1 MNHVKEVTHIEW
13 RVRNL
18 DCENEAA
25 QIRRGLEKLPGLQE
39 LKIYSSAAKVAA
51 TVDAELLPPETL
63 KHKLEA
69 LGFPVSESREIA
81 EMPKPWK
88 NPKVI
93 TSAISGLLLGTAFLL
108 EKIGALPTIPAY
120 FIYGIA
126 VITGGYFFGREVI
139 EELVAELNVGIEM
152 LMSVAA
158 LVAFVLGQPAEAAA
172 LVFLYS
178 ISEAAEGYTEER
190 TRSAIRALMDLAPK
204 TALVIRNGAEIEIP
218 AEDLRIGDRFIV
230 KPGGAIPTD
239 GIIKKGSSSL
249 NEAPVTG
256 ESIPVEKHKGNIVF
270 AGTIN
275 ETGALE
281 VEATKT
287 FQDNTISRIIHMVEE
302 AQEEKGEGQKFIDRF
317 GRKYSPAV
325 LLAGLLI
332 AILPPLFGALWK
344 MWILRAAIF
353 IVSAAPCAL
362 VISIPITIVAAIGTA
377 SRRGVL
383 IKGGVYVEQ
392 LAATK
397 VLCLDKTGTLTRGM
411 PEVTDLVPL
420 NGTEMRQLL
429 AIAASAEKRSEHPLA
444 KAILRRAQFEE
455 VLATDPESFEALPG
469 AGLRAQ
475 INGETIFI
483 AKPNF
488 LATSHAKDLSAA
500 HESIAQLQ
508 AAGKTMVA
516 VGNTTKL
523 LGLLAIRDEVRPN
536 AREAIAGL
544 HKIGLKKIIMLT
556 GDNVGTAKAIAQ
568 ELGID
573 EFYAELKPEGKAEK
587 VKELNQRYGK
597 VAMVGDGVN
606 DAPALAAASVGI
618 AMGTAG
624 TDVALETAD
633 VALMAD
639 DLSKLEEAF
648 RLSRRAQK
656 LIRQNLLLSVLVIG
670 SLVIG
675 AVSGI
680 FTLPIAVLG
689 HELSEFAVIGN
700 GLRMLK
706 S

>member
-1 MNHVKEVTHIEW
+1 MSDTKTTTRVQW

-51 TVDAELLPPETL
+51 TVDADIMPPE
-63 KHKLEA
+63 KFKVQLEA
-69 LGFPVSESREIA
+69 LGFPVIEGRQVA

-88 NPKVI
+88 NPKVV
-93 TSAISGLLLGTAFLL
+93 TSAISGLLLGMTFLL
-108 EKIGALPTIPAY
+108 EKMGMMPAVPAY
-120 FIYGIA
+120 VIYGIA
-126 VITGGYFFGREVI
+126 VITGGYFFGREAI
-139 EELVAELNVGIEM
+139 EEFVTEFNVGIEM

-158 LVAFVLGQPAEAAA
+158 IVAFILGQPAEAAT

-190 TRSAIRALMDLAPK
+190 TRSAIRALMDLTPK
-204 TALVIRNGAEIEIP
+204 TALVIRDGNEIEIP
-218 AEDLRIGDRFIV
+218 AEDLRVGDRFII

-256 ESIPVEKHKGNIVF
+256 ESIPVEKREGDAVF

-281 VEATKT
+281 MEATKT

-325 LLAGLLI
+325 LLAGLVI
-332 AILPPLFGALWK
+332 AILPPFFGALWK
-344 MWILRAAIF
+344 MWILRASIF

-397 VLCLDKTGTLTRGM
+397 VLCLDKTGTLTRGT
-411 PEVTDLVPL
+411 PEVTDIVPL
-420 NGTEMRQLL
+420 NGTGPRQLL
-429 AIAASAEKRSEHPLA
+429 TIAASAEKRSEHPLA
-444 KAILRRAQFEE
+444 KAILRRAQLEE
-455 VLATDPESFEALPG
+455 VLATDAEAFEALPG

-488 LATSHAKDLSAA
+488 FESTHAADLNASR
-500 HESIAQLQ
+500 ESIAQLQ
-508 AAGKTMVA
+508 ATGKTVVA
-516 VGNTTKL
+516 VGNTKQL

-536 AREAIAGL
+536 AREAIAAL

-556 GDNVGTAKAIAQ
+556 GDNIGTAKAIAQ
-568 ELGID
+568 ELGIN
-573 EFYAELKPEGKAEK
+573 EYYAELKPEDKAEK
-587 VKELNQRYGK
+587 VKELNRQYGK
-597 VAMVGDGVN
+597 AAMVGDGVN
-606 DAPALAAASVGI
+606 DAPALAAAAVGI

-656 LIRQNLLLSVLVIG
+656 LIRQNLLLSVLVI
-670 SLVIG
+670 SALVIG
-675 AVSGI
+675 AVSGM

>member
-1 MNHVKEVTHIEW
+1 MSHTREVTHIEW

-51 TVDAELLPPETL
+51 IVDTELLPPETL

-81 EMPKPWK
+81 ELPKPWK

-93 TSAISGLLLGTAFLL
+93 TSAISGLLLGIAFLL
-108 EKIGALPTIPAY
+108 EKVGVLPTIPAY

-126 VITGGYFFGREVI
+126 VITGGYFFGREAI
-139 EELVAELNVGIEM
+139 QEFVAEFAVGIEM

-158 LVAFVLGQPAEAAA
+158 IVAFILGQPAEAAT

-190 TRSAIRALMDLAPK
+190 TRSAIRALMDLTPK
-204 TALVIRNGAEIEIP
+204 TALVIRDGNEIEIP
-218 AEDLRIGDRFIV
+218 AEELRVGDRFII

-239 GIIKKGSSSL
+239 GLIKKGRSSL
-249 NEAPVTG
+249 NEASVTG
-256 ESIPVEKHKGNIVF
+256 ESIPVEKREGDLIF

-287 FQDNTISRIIHMVEE
+287 FQDNTISRIIDMVEE
-302 AQEEKGEGQKFIDRF
+302 AQEEKGEGQKLIDRF
-317 GRKYSPAV
+317 GRKYSPSVFVIGA
-325 LLAGLLI
+325 LI
-332 AILPPLFGALWK
+332 ALVPPLLGAAWGT
-344 MWILRAAIF
+344 WAIRATVF
-353 IVSAAPCAL
+353 MVSAAPCAL
-362 VISIPITIVAAIGTA
+362 VISVPITIVAAIGTA

-397 VLCLDKTGTLTRGM
+397 VLCLDKTGTLTRGT
-411 PEVTDLVPL
+411 PEVTDIVPL
-420 NGTEMRQLL
+420 NGTTPRHLL
-429 AIAASAEKRSEHPLA
+429 ALAASAEKRSEHPLA
-444 KAILRRAQFEE
+444 KAILRRAQFDE
-455 VLATDPESFEALPG
+455 VMTTEPQDFEALTG

-475 INGETIFI
+475 INGETIFV
-483 AKPNF
+483 AKPSFFEN
-488 LATSHAKDLSAA
+488 SHRDDFNA
-500 HESIAQLQ
+500 HRETIAQLQ
-508 AAGKTMVA
+508 AAGKTVVI
-516 VGNTTKL
+516 VGNEKKL
-523 LGLLAIRDEVRPN
+523 LGVLAIRDEVRPN
-536 AREAIAGL
+536 AREAIAAL
-544 HKIGLKKIIMLT
+544 HEIGLKKIVMLT
-556 GDNVGTAKAIAQ
+556 GDNTATAKAIAD
-568 ELGID
+568 EVGID
-573 EFYAELKPEGKAEK
+573 EFYAELKPEDKTAK
-587 VKELNQRYGK
+587 IKELQQLHGK

-606 DAPALAAASVGI
+606 DAPALAAAAVGI
-618 AMGTAG
+618 AMGAAG

-639 DLSKLEEAF
+639 DLSKLKEAF
-648 RLSRRAQK
+648 QLSRRAQK
-656 LIRQNLLLSVLVIG
+656 LIRQNLWLSIIVIVT
-670 SLVIG
+670 LVIG
-675 AVSGI
+675 ALTGI
-680 FTLPIAVLG
+680 FTLPIAVLA
-689 HELSEFAVIGN
+689 HEVSEFAVIGN

>member
-1 MNHVKEVTHIEW
+1 MSNADATTRIEW

-18 DCENEAA
+18 DCENEAT

-39 LKIYSSAAKVAA
+39 LKIYSSAAKVAV
-51 TVDAELLPPETL
+51 TVDAELLPPKKL
-63 KHKLEA
+63 KATLEA
-69 LGFPVSESREIA
+69 LGFPVSESRQIA

-93 TSAISGLLLGTAFLL
+93 TSAISGLLLGATFLL
-108 EKIGALPTIPAY
+108 EKLGALPTVPAY
-120 FIYGIA
+120 VIYGIA
-126 VITGGYFFGREVI
+126 IITGGYFFGREAI
-139 EELVAELNVGIEM
+139 EEFVAEFAIGIEM

-158 LVAFVLGQPAEAAA
+158 VVAFILGQPAEAAT

-178 ISEAAEGYTEER
+178 ISEAAEGYTEDR

-204 TALVIRNGAEIEIP
+204 TALVIRNGNEIEIP
-218 AEDLRIGDRFIV
+218 AEELRVGDRFII

-239 GIIKKGSSSL
+239 GIIKKGSTSL

-256 ESIPVEKHKGNIVF
+256 ESIPVEKREGDVVF

-287 FQDNTISRIIHMVEE
+287 FQDNTISRIINMVEE

-325 LLAGLLI
+325 LLVGFLVAI
-332 AILPPLFGALWK
+332 APPLLGASWQT
-344 MWILRAAIF
+344 WILRAAIF

-362 VISIPITIVAAIGTA
+362 VISVPITIVATIGTA

-383 IKGGVYVEQ
+383 IKGGIYVEQ
-392 LAATK
+392 LAAIK
-397 VLCLDKTGTLTRGM
+397 VLCLDKTGTLTRGT
-411 PEVTDLVPL
+411 PEVTDIVPL
-420 NGTEMRQLL
+420 NGTAPRQLL
-429 AIAASAEKRSEHPLA
+429 TIAASAEKRSEHPLA

-455 VLATDPESFEALPG
+455 VLPTDPENFEALPG

-483 AKPNF
+483 AKPSFFEN
-488 LATSHAKDLSAA
+488 SHREDLSATR
-500 HESIAQLQ
+500 EPIAQLQ
-508 AAGKTMVA
+508 AEGKTIV
-516 VGNTTKL
+516 VIGTEKKL

-536 AREAIAGL
+536 AREAIATL
-544 HKIGLKKIIMLT
+544 HQIGLKKIIMLT
-556 GDNVGTAKAIAQ
+556 GDNSGTAKAIAQ

-573 EFYAELKPEGKAEK
+573 EFYAELKPEDKAEK
-587 VKELNQRYGK
+587 VKELSRRYGK

-606 DAPALAAASVGI
+606 DAPALAAAAVGV

-656 LIRQNLLLSVLVIG
+656 LIRQNLLLSVLVI
-670 SLVIG
+670 SALVVG